1 MLTGL
6 LAAATVFGS
15 VCARVQADETETRAP
30 QETAAG
36 SEVYLDK
43 YLTPNGKTANG
54 NPEYTVTLEQYVTG
68 EQPEMAAKY
77 PTDIVLVLDYSS
89 SMGAA
94 MTDGRHRWY
103 GVAEGARSFLD
114 SVAAENETRED
125 DLKMRVAVVGYNNS
139 VWTDSSF
146 VTVTQ
151 ESKET
156 LKAKLIPNEDSNTN
170 GVAERLKDNTRTDLA
185 LVQADSL
192 LSSGA
197 SSSKK
202 AVVIIT
208 DGEPYDGTAGASV
221 TMMSEAP
228 TKAALATARS
238 MKDKGVLIF
247 PVFVGISKNLQNV
260 MRTTKTLGDLDKTDL
275 GAIFMSLM
283 SSDNP
288 YNGSMEMDGTYTAN
302 TQTSVY
308 PEGYAGEC
316 LKVTDS
322 AAEIARDLTRISY
335 YIVYPDSGK
344 YGPNTYV
351 KDTITWPFERDFNEP
366 LKVYTRDRIRNAD
379 GSFSWGEKV
388 RRKDLEAIA
397 EDGQRIIVTGFDYSA
412 NSVTDY
418 PKAGTVN
425 DYGRELLVEFDI
437 KARKSFGGNHIA
449 TNEED
454 SGLYPS
460 VAGLKDKSGDGPLGL
475 YPVPQV
481 NLKVNYGV
489 IGFDRTV
496 YVPESIRF
504 EDLVTDY
511 DNETIFEEEHTP
523 DGKNNAFVDIAYTL
537 KDPDGN
543 TVGTLNIPAGTA
555 YNWEEKN
562 LKWTFSTENVKKSG
576 SYTVSAVVT
585 PVVEAEKEGDERP
598 LTVQALPKAHIFKPV
613 ITFRDTVQMKGDILD
628 HLPGSRSIPKN
639 DPHVRDYYWFCEDG
653 EETDPANEPQ
663 LCMRTEIISG
673 TQEKNGYPVI
683 TAEKGEDVPVK
694 AQLYRLVGGVNT
706 DIADEDAVYRHDCG
720 IYEEASCGIHN
731 FNGAKF
737 IIHVRD
743 IPVPEPVKKT
753 DRPVIE
759 AGEEIRYT
767 IDLENGYEEEITS
780 DLFDIFPYDGDD
792 RGSSFNGKL
801 TLSRV
806 VLDLSGSETTYNKY
820 AEGSLGLL
828 VTENDEIRTDDEE
841 TIRRHSGFQSVRG
854 RASSD
859 KREVLYES
867 FSGEEKALK
876 LESDLMP
883 GEKISAEVCFYVE
896 TESTRLPEAGDL
908 YANSAIAMN
917 DRRVKETDPVTVT
930 VAKRSISGMVFFDE
944 NGNGLRDQSEKPVR
958 DVKTQLYR
966 EANAQEEDK
975 DAVTVSGVRL
985 IPVYDTA
992 GNRVQPVLTGEDG
1005 SYSFTA
1011 LPAGKY
1017 FVLFKEYD
1025 TTLVPTEKNAGDDP
1039 AVDSDAEIIEGG
1051 TWIREIN
1058 LPVVSGNSETAV
1070 AMEHLDLGLE
1080 KMTGTIRIT
1089 KKIDDAYAEFGRP
1102 SFLYRI
1108 TGPDRTYYRQLTVND
1123 EEGAVTLTDLPLG
1136 TYTIEEIDTRRYSV
1150 REIKAEE
1157 NGSVSGRKAETTL
1170 TAENNAAQFLFLNDL
1185 DDYGRYSHNDI
1196 KVNSLRSNRPVSL
1209 QVSYTGPSR
1218 IVSEAESSYA
1228 FKDTDVNGIVTYDDG
1243 TTRPVGFSDLTLSPS
1258 EVTNRM
1264 NTAGSAYPIR
1274 CYYTERGITLS
1285 DAFSVE
1291 VHLKQERT
1299 YKISYWPNGGSFNDG
1314 KTRNT
1319 VLYRYDEEQDKAVAA
1334 SGVYERPV
1342 HETLHFS
1349 GWSTKADGSGAYYEM
1364 DEAADRLGKEY
1375 DEAITLYAQWRAAV
1389 TLDANGGT
1397 VNGKAKEELLMETGK
1412 EPGTGLVASHE
1423 DASHT
1428 FLGWNTSRDGKG
1440 TWISDYG
1447 VLKGDETFYAVWE
1460 VYYYQIYGYTGSVQ
1474 TFTAPA
1480 DGKYLLQ
1487 TWGAQGGA
1495 GGKGGYTE
1503 GTVELKRGDILYVY
1517 VGGKGEPGKG
1527 GSGGAG
1533 GYNGG
1538 ARGGNG
1544 GTTQHIS
1551 TTNVPTMTTS
1561 FGGAAGG
1568 GGATHIA
1575 SAERGELYAYNTY
1588 RDEVLI
1594 VAGGGS
1600 GSVGNAGGGAGFGRG
1615 NAGRGT
1621 PAFYYDAYGG
1631 GQQWGPDAG
1640 GAGGYAGGR
1649 YGTGGT
1655 GNIDH
1660 VENGKILTGAEEM
1673 PVCRDGKKVVMQTG
1687 QSGHGAAKISL
1698 VTDEE

>member
-1 MLTGL
+1 MTGL
-6 LAAATVFGS
+6 LIAAAVFS
-15 VCARVQADETETRAP
+15 SISSPVLADETEGRAP
-30 QETAAG
+30 QETTAE

-54 NPEYTVTLEQYVTG
+54 NPEYSVTLEQYVTG
-68 EQPEMAAKY
+68 GQPEQAAKY

-89 SMGAA
+89 SMSGA

-114 SVAAENETRED
+114 SIAAENETRED

-151 ESKET
+151 ETKEG
-156 LKAKLIPNEDSNTN
+156 LKSKLIPNEDSNTS

-185 LVQADSL
+185 LNQADSL
-192 LSSGA
+192 LSSVP
-197 SSSKK
+197 SERKK

-208 DGEPYDGTAGASV
+208 DGEPYDGTPGASV

-228 TKAALATARS
+228 TKAALVTARS

-247 PVFVGISKNLQNV
+247 PVFVGISKNLQHV
-260 MRTTKTLGDLDKTDL
+260 MRTTKSLGDLDKTDL

-302 TQTSVY
+302 TVTSVY
-308 PEGYAGEC
+308 PDGYAGEC

-351 KDTITWPFERDFNEP
+351 KDTITWPFERDFDEP
-366 LKVYTRDRIRNAD
+366 LKVYTRDRIRNDD

-388 RRKDLEAIA
+388 RREDLEAIA

-412 NSVTDY
+412 NAVTEQ

-437 KARKSFGGNHIA
+437 KAKKSFGGNHIA

-489 IGFDRTV
+489 IGFDRMV
-496 YVPESIRF
+496 YVPENIRF

-511 DNETIFEEEHTP
+511 DNETIFEEDHTP

-537 KDPDGN
+537 TDQDGN

-562 LKWTFSTENVKKSG
+562 LQWDFPTENVNKSG
-576 SYTVSAVVT
+576 TYTVSAVVT
-585 PVVEAEKEGDERP
+585 PVVAAEKEGDEQP
-598 LTVQALPKAHIFKPV
+598 LTVRALPKAHIFKPV
-613 ITFRDTVQMKGDILD
+613 ITFKDTVQMTGDILD
-628 HLPGSRSIPKN
+628 HLPGSRAVPKN
-639 DPHVRDYYWFCEDG
+639 DPHVKEYYWFCEDG
-653 EETDPANEPQ
+653 KEPDPANEPQ
-663 LCMRTEIISG
+663 LCMRTEIMSG

-683 TAEKGEDVPVK
+683 TAGNGEDVPVK
-694 AQLYRLVGGVNT
+694 AQLYRLVGGINV
-706 DIADEDAVYRHDCG
+706 DIADRDAVYRHVCG
-720 IYEEASCGIHN
+720 IYEEAACGISSHT
-731 FNGAKF
+731 GAKF
-737 IIHVRD
+737 VIHIRD

-753 DRPVIE
+753 DHPVIE
-759 AGEEIRYT
+759 AGDEIRYS

-780 DLFDIFPYDGDD
+780 DLIDIFPYNGDG
-792 RGSSFNGKL
+792 RGSSFKGKL
-801 TLSRV
+801 VLSRV
-806 VLDLSGSETTYNKY
+806 ELDLSGSETTYNRY
-820 AEGSLGLL
+820 ADGSLGLL
-828 VTENDEIRTDDEE
+828 VSEDGEIRTDEEE
-841 TIRRHSGFQSVRG
+841 TIRSHSGFKAVRG
-854 RASSD
+854 NATQSG
-859 KREVLYES
+859 KKVIYEG
-867 FSGEEKALK
+867 FSGEELAMK
-876 LESDLMP
+876 LESDLLP
-883 GEKISAEVCFYVE
+883 GEKIHAEVSFYVE
-896 TESTRLPEAGDL
+896 TEGTEFPGAGDL

-917 DRRVKETDPVTVT
+917 DRRVRETRPVTVK
-930 VAKRSISGMVFFDE
+930 VAERSISGLVFFDE
-944 NGNGLRDQSEKPVR
+944 NGNGLRDLSDQPVSN
-958 DVKTQLYR
+958 VKTLLYR
-966 EANAQEEDK
+966 AAKAHENGD
-975 DAVTVSGVRL
+975 DVVTVAGVRL

-992 GNRVQPVLTGEDG
+992 GNRIQPVLTGEDG
-1005 SYSFTA
+1005 SYCFNT

-1017 FVLFKEYD
+1017 YVLFQEYD
-1025 TTLVPTEKNAGDDP
+1025 NTLVPTQKNAGEDP
-1039 AVDSDAEIIEGG
+1039 SIDSDAEEAEDGA
-1051 TWIREIN
+1051 WIREIN
-1058 LPVVSGNSETAV
+1058 LPGVSEAADEAIS
-1070 AMEHLDLGLE
+1070 MDHLDLGL
-1080 KMTGTIRIT
+1080 KKLTGTIRIM

-1102 SFLYRI
+1102 TFLYRI
-1108 TGPDRTYYRQLTVND
+1108 TGPDRTYYRQLTVNGED
-1123 EEGAVTLTDLPLG
+1123 GVITLTDLPLG
-1136 TYTIEEIDTRRYSV
+1136 SYTIEEIDTRRYSV
-1150 REIKAEE
+1150 REIQAVE
-1157 NGSVSGRKAETTL
+1157 NGSISGQKAEAKL
-1170 TAENNAAQFLFLNDL
+1170 TAENNAAEFLFLNDL

-1209 QVSYTGPSR
+1209 KVSYTGPSR
-1218 IVSEAESSYA
+1218 IVSESESSYA
-1228 FKDTDVNGIVTYDDG
+1228 FKDTDLSGIVTYDDG
-1243 TTRPVGFSDLTLSPS
+1243 TTRPVGFLELTLSPA
-1258 EVTNRM
+1258 EVTNKM
-1264 NTAGSAYPIR
+1264 NTSGAAYPVR

-1291 VHLKQERT
+1291 VELKQERT
-1299 YKISYWPNGGSFNDG
+1299 FKISYWPNGGRFEDG
-1314 KTRNT
+1314 KTRNP
-1319 VLYRYDEEQDKAVAA
+1319 VLYRFDEDQEKAVIT
-1334 SGVYERPV
+1334 SGTYERPR
-1342 HETLHFS
+1342 HNTLHFS
-1349 GWSTKADGSGAYYEM
+1349 GWSTKSDGSGAYYEM
-1364 DEAADRLGKEY
+1364 DEAADRLGKET
-1375 DEAITLYAQWRAAV
+1375 EENITLYAQWRAQV

-1397 VNGKAKEELLMETGK
+1397 VNGKARESLLMETGK
-1412 EPGTGLVASHE
+1412 EPGTGLTASHD
-1423 DASHT
+1423 DASYT
-1428 FLGWNTSRDGKG
+1428 FLGWNTSKDGKG
-1440 TWISDYG
+1440 TWIGDYG
-1447 VLKGDETFYAVWE
+1447 ILKSDVTFYAVWE

-1480 DGKYLLQ
+1480 DGNYLLQ

-1495 GGKGGYTE
+1495 GGKGGYSE

-1517 VGGKGEPGKG
+1517 VGGQGEGGKG

-1538 ARGGNG
+1538 AKGGNG

-1575 SAERGELYAYNTY
+1575 TTERGELYAYNSY

-1600 GSVGNAGGGAGFGRG
+1600 GSVGNTGGGGSFGRG

-1655 GNIDH
+1655 GNIDN
-1660 VENGKILTGAEEM
+1660 VENGQILTGAEEM

-1687 QSGHGAAKISL
+1687 QSGNGAAKISL